1 MAGRLPSRGPGR
13 PPRSPRTR
21 RQTGGRYGTTAALL
35 PAAEQRSLP
44 GEWHGVPAA
53 TGAPVVAGFL
63 RRDPAQH

>member
-1 MAGRLPSRGPGR
+1 VVAGRLPSRGPGR

-44 GEWHGVPAA
+44 GVPAA